1 MNWEFVAHMVI
12 CTVIAYPF
20 CGAILYAD
28 PWTWI
33 FKEKP

>member
-1 MNWEFVAHMVI
+1 MSFVIITVI
-12 CTVIAYPF
+12 CVAIAYPF

-33 FKEKP
+33 FKEDTK